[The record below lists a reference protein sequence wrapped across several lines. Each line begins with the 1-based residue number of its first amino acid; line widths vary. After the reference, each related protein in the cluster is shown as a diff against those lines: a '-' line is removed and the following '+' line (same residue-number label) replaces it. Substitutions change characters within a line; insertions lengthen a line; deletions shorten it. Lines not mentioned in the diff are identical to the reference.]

1 MTLLA
6 AGTAT
11 TTLAAKAHSLILAA
25 GPCAQAPPGLQKY
38 ADQLTGWAKWAV
50 LSLLGIGFFVS
61 ITALIWGR
69 VTHHPR
75 GARLGFDGIMVCV
88 GGAILFVVGYVIITS
103 ITGNGC

>member
-1 MTLLA
+1 MTLS
-6 AGTAT
+6 AT
-11 TTLAAKAHSLILAA
+11 YASAQEMMYLAA
-25 GPCAQAPPGLQKY
+25 GPCAAAPPGLQKY

-50 LSLLGIGFFVS
+50 LALLSIGFFISVA
-61 ITALIWGR
+61 ALIWGR

-75 GARLGFDGIMVCV
+75 GARLGFDGIMVCI